1 MSSDD
6 RNRAKGT
13 GSNYGEGALHGRSAL
28 GQQEASGRYP
38 ATASN
43 SGSRTRRTKE
53 LNKQK
58 CYIKS
63 DPSKRG
69 FRKRM
74 FSICNELGVFELNE
88 QKLAGQA
95 LAIRTNGWLSEIE
108 IEEIKREINC
118 DEGSQDA
125 RRSVNE
131 DSVEGASQGIS
142 DREGDIRVDT
152 EESEQRRNQEDGR
165 LQLNGIIDVMRKDK
179 CTENQ
184 IELLIMLMQELDK
197 DKVEQPPNMRNTDRR
212 KLKKKTAE
220 VDKIIKY
227 VPINSLSEVNDLMKA
242 VGNVVAKLLGFK
254 SPKKKEKQ
262 EPWWKRRIEVKSKF
276 SGKI

>member
-1 MSSDD
+1 MKFY
-6 RNRAKGT
+6 N
-13 GSNYGEGALHGRSAL
+13 
-28 GQQEASGRYP
+28 
-38 ATASN
+38 
-43 SGSRTRRTKE
+43 
-53 LNKQK
+53 
-58 CYIKS
+58 KS

-74 FSICNELGVFELNE
+74 FSIWNELGVFELNE

-95 LAIRTNGWLSEIE
+95 LAVRTNGWLSEIE

-118 DEGSQDA
+118 DEGNQDA
-125 RRSVNE
+125 RRSVSE
-131 DSVEGASQGIS
+131 DSVEGASQGVS

-165 LQLNGIIDVMRKDK
+165 LQLNRIIDVMRKDE

-184 IELLIMLMQELDK
+184 IELLSMLMQELDK
-197 DKVEQPPNMRNTDRR
+197 DKVKQPPNMRNTDRT
-212 KLKKKTAE
+212 KLKEKTAE

-254 SPKKKEKQ
+254 CLKKKEKQ
-262 EPWWKRRIEVKSKF
+262 EPWWKRRMEGQIKVLRKDISKLQC
-276 SGKI
+276 SKEGKLNNRDLINSLEW